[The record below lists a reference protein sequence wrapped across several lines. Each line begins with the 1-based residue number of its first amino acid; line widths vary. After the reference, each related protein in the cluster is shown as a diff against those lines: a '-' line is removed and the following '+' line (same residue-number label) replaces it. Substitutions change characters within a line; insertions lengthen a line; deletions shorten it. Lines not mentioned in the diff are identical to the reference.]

1 MLNILEDY
9 ICRSLP
15 ERGDFYTNPNLT
27 HKVNLAGEFLP
38 FHGNTVVFDLSSDTK
53 LALQGLQKELYQS
66 TGWMLSQRIDPATF
80 HMTLHDLVN
89 APELTDD
96 LKCRMLES
104 EVKAKS
110 ILDQWKGQPSLRM
123 KTTWLFNMVNTSI
136 VLGLAPADEDSW
148 HRLDEMY
155 AALESVVHLGYALT
169 PHITMAYFRP
179 GTLTQYDLNHLRPA
193 LHPVELEVTLSL
205 EGLSYQEFRDM
216 NHYEAKAF

>member
-66 TGWMLSQRIDPATF
+66 AGWMLSQRIDPATF

-96 LKCRMLES
+96 FKCRMLES

-169 PHITMAYFRP
+169 PHITMAYFKP
-179 GTLTQYDLNHLRPA
+179 GNYTQYDLNYLSQALRPVN
-193 LHPVELEVTLSL
+193 LNVELSL
-205 EGLSYQEFRDM
+205 ENLFYQEFSDM
-216 NHYEAKAF
+216 NHYRTK

>member
-66 TGWMLSQRIDPATF
+66 AGWMLSQRIDPATF

-169 PHITMAYFRP
+169 PHITMAYFKP
-179 GTLTQYDLNHLRPA
+179 GNYTQYDLNYLSQALRPVN
-193 LHPVELEVTLSL
+193 LNVELSL
-205 EGLSYQEFRDM
+205 ENLFYQEFSDM
-216 NHYEAKAF
+216 NHYRTK

>member
-1 MLNILEDY
+1 MNILEDY

-38 FHGNTVVFDLSSDTK
+38 FHGNTVVCDLSSDTK
-53 LALQGLQKELYQS
+53 LALQGLQKELYQ
-66 TGWMLSQRIDPATF
+66 TAGWMLSQRIDPATF

-179 GTLTQYDLNHLRPA
+179 GTYTQYDLNCLRPT
-193 LHPVELEVTLSL
+193 LHPVELEVTLRL
-205 EGLSYQEFRDM
+205 EDLSYQEFRDM
-216 NHYEAKAF
+216 NHYEAKAY

>member
-1 MLNILEDY
+1 MNILEDY

-53 LALQGLQKELYQS
+53 LALQGLQKELYQ
-66 TGWMLSQRIDPATF
+66 TAGWMLSQRIDPATF

-179 GTLTQYDLNHLRPA
+179 GTYTQYDLNCLRPA
-193 LHPVELEVTLSL
+193 LHPVGLEVALSF
-205 EGLSYQEFRDM
+205 EGLSYQEFWDM
-216 NHYEAKAF
+216 NHYEAKAY